1 MPDYDF
7 HQLSPLD
14 LERLARDLLQQEWSL
29 RLESFKGGR
38 DKGIDLRYAS
48 GPEKLI
54 VQVKHY
60 VRTGIAG
67 LIRDLNKED
76 AKVRKL
82 KPSRYA
88 VVTSVPLSQENKN
101 KIIAAVPSAP
111 LEVSDVYG
119 QEDLNNLLG
128 RHPEIEKAHPKLWLT
143 SQAILERVLNNA
155 EVTRSEFEVQKI
167 HQQIRRYVQTE
178 AFWEAEKRLA
188 DESVVMIA
196 GPPGI
201 GKTTL
206 ANMLIYEHLSQGWQA
221 IVIDRDINEGAKVFK
236 KGVNQIFYFD
246 DFVGATLIGEGIT
259 ANDKALLSFIAMVRA
274 DPSSRLILTT
284 REHLYEQAKTRS
296 ERLRH
301 ANLDADRIVLRL
313 RDYTIRQRAQ
323 ILYNHIYFSDL
334 PNEHVSSLLDDDFY
348 RNIIRHD
355 KFNPRVIEWM
365 ATRQRIINV
374 PAEEYCNF
382 VSQLLKDPIEI
393 WRHAYEEEL
402 SKHAQTLLLILWSF
416 EGRIAIQILEQAF
429 NKFHAY
435 RAKKYGY
442 ESSPHN
448 FNRALKELSGSFIAP
463 QGKVAVG
470 VIDPSVLD
478 LLSAV
483 LSEAPENASDILLSA
498 HSFSQVARLLKFAR
512 QDSSGRVLRAIKD
525 SASEAA
531 PLIHQSMCTPRRVD
545 YPNGTSTW
553 AGPSYPE
560 RLSIIVSLA
569 QQTCSPEY
577 ERLVEPMAEAVLSES
592 LDEGSDINGLVDVI
606 VKMETHDSEQYL
618 PLREKLRARVF
629 ETVKKGCRSDEL
641 REATRLLEDPPAKAE
656 IQSLKSGFEAYRAD
670 YFYDERMSCRS
681 RDDFDGLV
689 SDLNGIGK
697 ILGISTEFMI
707 GDVEEARQAFEE
719 QQEQYA
725 DANYD
730 QYKEQWREERH
741 ESESI
746 ADMFQ
751 SLKSDR

>member
-1 MPDYDF
+1 MPNYDF

-14 LERLARDLLQQEWSL
+14 LERLARDLLQQEWSV
-29 RLESFKGGR
+29 RLESFKSGR

-48 GPEKLI
+48 GPEKLV

-60 VRTGIAG
+60 LRTGIAG
-67 LIRDLNKED
+67 LIRDLKKED
-76 AKVRKL
+76 VKVRKL

-88 VVTSVPLSQENKN
+88 VVTSVPLSQEDKN

-111 LEVSDVYG
+111 LEVSDIYG
-119 QEDLNNLLG
+119 QEDLNNFLG
-128 RHPEIEKAHPKLWLT
+128 RYPDIEKAHPKLWLT

-167 HQQIRRYVQTE
+167 HQQIRRYAQTE
-178 AFWEAEKRLA
+178 ALREAEKRLA

-221 IVIDRDINEGAKVFK
+221 IVIDRDINEGAKLFK
-236 KGVNQIFYFD
+236 KDVNQIFYFD

-259 ANDKALLSFIAMVRA
+259 ANDKALLSFIAMVRVN
-274 DPSSRLILTT
+274 PSSRLILTT

-313 RDYTIRQRAQ
+313 HDYTIRQRAQ

-334 PNEHVSSLLDDDFY
+334 PKEHVSALLDHGFY
-348 RNIIRHD
+348 RNIIHHD

-382 VSQLLKDPIEI
+382 VSQLLQDPIEI

-402 SKHAQTLLLILWSF
+402 SKHAQTLLLILWSS
-416 EGRIAIQILEQAF
+416 EGRIAIQILERAF
-429 NKFHAY
+429 MKFHAN
-435 RAKKYGY
+435 RVKKYGY
-442 ESSPHN
+442 RSSPHN
-448 FNRALKELSGSFIAP
+448 FNRALKELSGSFITP

-483 LSEAPENASDILLSA
+483 LSEAPDNASDILLSTY
-498 HSFSQVARLLKFAR
+498 SFSQIARLLNFAR
-512 QDSSGRVLRAIKD
+512 QDSSGRVLQAIKD

-531 PLIHQSMCTPRRVD
+531 PLIHQLMCAPRRVD

-553 AGPSYPE
+553 AESSYPE
-560 RLSIIVSLA
+560 RLSIIISLA
-569 QQTCSPEY
+569 QQTCTPEY
-577 ERLVEPMAEAVLSES
+577 ERLVEPMVEAVLSEP

-606 VKMETHDSEQYL
+606 VKIKPRDSEQHF

-629 ETVKKGCRSDEL
+629 EIVKNGCCSDEL
-641 REATRLLEDPPAKAE
+641 HQATRLLEETPAKAE

-670 YFYDERMSCRS
+670 YFYDERTNCQTS
-681 RDDFDGLV
+681 DDFDVLI
-689 SDLNGIGK
+689 SDLNSIGK
-697 ILGISTEFMI
+697 ILDINTACMI
-707 GDVEEARQAFEE
+707 RDVEDERQKFEE

-725 DANYD
+725 DATYD

-741 ESESI
+741 ENESI
-746 ADMFQ
+746 ADMFE
-751 SLKSDR
+751 SLKSDN